1 MMACLAAS
9 MGVSGKSMAEIWKSM
24 PDSLVPYLGAKQRQ
38 EMIEF
43 KSMGLSGETEHLL
56 HGKSRIDTVTADY
69 MSVRLNASA
78 SLVIKRLPRH
88 TGDSVICVVRT
99 WKAEHSE
106 STARLYDETWQ
117 PVAWS
122 GNSTEESG
130 AFKVPMPTVQSAGV
144 EVEKAEA
151 ILRTV
156 DFVLPHLELSPSDNN
171 MVVTWTAP
179 LADKEEKELLG
190 AALTPTTLVWD
201 GETFR

>member
-24 PDSLVPYLGAKQRQ
+24 PDSLVPYLGVKQRQ

-56 HGKSRIDTVTADY
+56 HGKSRIDTITADY

-78 SLVIKRLPRH
+78 RLVIKRLPCH
-88 TGDSVICVVRT
+88 TGDSVVCVVRT
-99 WKAEHSE
+99 WKAEQSE

-117 PVAWS
+117 PVDWPVESAGGK
-122 GNSTEESG
+122 GN
-130 AFKVPMPTVQSAGV
+130 FKVPMPTVKSASV
-144 EVEKAEA
+144 DVAKAET

-156 DFVLPHLELSPSDNN
+156 DFMLPHLELSSSDNS

-179 LADKEEKELLG
+179 LADKEEKELLS